1 MRIVDSFLSE
11 MDQEAKATRRLLE
24 RLPEDKLSWKP
35 HPKSMS
41 LGKLAMH
48 TAQIN
53 GFIAGMGAKDTF
65 EMAPTPQPDPTTRA
79 EILAA
84 FEKSLTDAK
93 ALLNQVDDARA
104 MADWSMTMGGKT
116 MMSMPRAALYR
127 VIMCSNQYHNRAQ

>member
-65 EMAPTPQPDPTTRA
+65 EMAPNPQPDPTTKA

-84 FEKSLTDAK
+84 FDKSLADGK
-93 ALLNQVDDARA
+93 GLLDQVDDSRA
-104 MADWSMTMGGKT
+104 IANWSMSMGGKT
-116 MMSMPRAALYR
+116 LMSMPRAALYR
-127 VIMCSNQYHNRAQ
+127 MLM